1 MYVIILLL
9 SATMPCT
16 SIAVVMIGPS
26 KERYVISTLVPFHR
40 ETESARLLPP
50 LLSLPLVTTGS
61 LAFEP
66 PLIITTYSPRCK
78 QPDFHP
84 NLPCVQYNSSICSRQ
99 SYLLS
104 CSLFTLFGD
113 GYSDQEKYSLWITSS

>member
-40 ETESARLLPP
+40 ETERARLLPY
-50 LLSLPLVTTGS
+50 LLSFPSDTIGS

-66 PLIITTYSPRCK
+66 SLIITTP
-78 QPDFHP
+78 PDANNQTSTQIRHVFNITLQSVPDNLTALIIFHF
-84 NLPCVQYNSSICSRQ
+84 VWR
-99 SYLLS
+99 
-104 CSLFTLFGD
+104 
-113 GYSDQEKYSLWITSS
+113 WILCLRKT